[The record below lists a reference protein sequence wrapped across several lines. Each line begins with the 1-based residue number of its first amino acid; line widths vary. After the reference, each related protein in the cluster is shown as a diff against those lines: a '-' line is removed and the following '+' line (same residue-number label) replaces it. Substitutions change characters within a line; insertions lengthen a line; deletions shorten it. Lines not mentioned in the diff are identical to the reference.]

1 MTALEYKGQRVI
13 TTAMLAEAYQTDI
26 ANVRKNFSNHQNNFV
41 NGVHYFYLDGDE
53 LREFKRYVNNIHVA
67 PPSAAH
73 LYLWTERGANRHCKI
88 LDTDKAWEQ
97 FDHLEETYF
106 RVKTGN
112 VLPGP
117 KPEALQYL
125 GHLANYLKVQRRIML
140 DSGCS
145 PQEVAAMDKMT
156 CQSFG
161 VAVPAYL
168 GEPRG
173 LDRYE
178 QLFLKFM
185 SEHALPDG
193 E

>member
-13 TTAMLAEAYQTDI
+13 TTAVLAEAYSTDPRH
-26 ANVRKNFSNHQNNFV
+26 VSNNFTRNKGKFV
-41 NGVHYFYLDGDE
+41 EGKHYFYLFGDE
-53 LREFKRYVNNIHVA
+53 LKTFKGTHLLDDCLATV
-67 PPSAAH
+67 SH

>member
-13 TTAMLAEAYQTDI
+13 TTAMLAEAYGTTEDNI
-26 ANVRKNFSNHQNNFV
+26 RRNFGRNRGKFTE
-41 NGVHYFYLDGDE
+41 GKHYFHLEGEE
-53 LREFKRYVNNIHVA
+53 LRSFRSNRTISPVVNQ
-67 PPSAAH
+67 

-185 SEHALPDG
+185 SEHTLPDG